1 MRKHIALRL
10 VPADRW
16 PLHVF
21 VDRWSASL
29 DGDKHMVGPNWSGA
43 AVAGFG
49 DGSISTATALDA

>member
-1 MRKHIALRL
+1 MRTPIPLRL

-29 DGDKHMVGPNWSGA
+29 DGDKHMVGSNWSGA

-49 DGSISTATALDA
+49 DASVSTAPALDA